1 MKKNKKI
8 IKWIEQRKK
17 KLFLSVKIKNLS
29 DLKKWSAKENKIF
42 HVSKKFF
49 KILGV
54 EISSNFHEK
63 RIWDQPL
70 IYQNE
75 KGILGILSRK
85 NKKGFEYL
93 LQAKME
99 PGNINKLQLSPTV
112 QATKSNYSRVHKGK
126 KVRYLNFFKN
136 IKKKQ
141 TIVNSLQSEQGG
153 RYLFKYNNNII
164 INTNKKINSN
174 PNYIWV
180 NKFDLNEIIN
190 KNNLLN
196 MDSIS
201 VFSCAVRKNLY
212 DFPNHS
218 IKKIYYWFN
227 KLSKKYYIKRKVIS
241 LSKLNNWNYNNK
253 NIFHKSKKVYSI
265 IGLKI
270 KTSAREVSEWEQ
282 PIIKEMSLGLSGFI
296 VKKINFTYHY
306 LVRFSLKPGLKK
318 AGLTCTVQTSDFK
331 SCLKKNNYTNL
342 KDNLLMKNHLKTYFI
357 NNKKGRILYNKIQS
371 DEGGRFFHSQ
381 RKNIIVE
388 IDESEKIRLNPNYI
402 WMSHNQIVH
411 FIQKGI
417 FNIEARM
424 LFACFNL
431 KNIL

>member
-1 MKKNKKI
+1 MKNKK
-8 IKWIEQRKK
+8 KIEHWLNIRKK
-17 KLFLSVKIKNLS
+17 KLYFTVKEKNIS
-29 DLKKWSAKENKIF
+29 KLKKWILNSRKIY
-42 HVSKKFF
+42 HISGKFF
-49 KILGV
+49 QILGV
-54 EISSNFHEK
+54 RITSNFHKK
-63 RIWDQPL
+63 REWDQPL

-85 NKKGFEYL
+85 SKKGVEYL

-126 KVRYLNFFKN
+126 KVKYLNFFKN
-136 IKKKQ
+136 IKKNQ
-141 TIVNSLQSEQGG
+141 IILNSLQSEQGG
-153 RYLFKYNNNII
+153 RYLFKYNHNII
-164 INTNKKINSN
+164 INTDKRIDPN

-180 NKFDLNEIIN
+180 NKFDLNEIVN

-201 VFSCAVRKNLY
+201 VFSCAIRNNLY

-218 IKKIYYWFN
+218 IKKIYFWFN
-227 KLSKKYYIKRKVIS
+227 KLKKKNYLKRKVIS
-241 LSKLNNWNYNNK
+241 LSKLNNWNYNKK
-253 NIFHKSKKVYSI
+253 NIFHKSKKIYSI
-265 IGLKI
+265 IGLKV
-270 KTSAREVSEWEQ
+270 KTSAREISEWEQ

-318 AGLTCTVQTSDFK
+318 PGLTCTVQTSDFK
-331 SCLKKNNYTNL
+331 SVLKKNNYTNL
-342 KDNLLMKNHLKTYFI
+342 KDNLLMKYYLKRYFI
-357 NNKKGRILYNKIQS
+357 DNKKSRILYNKIQS

-388 IDESEKIRLNPNYI
+388 VEESEKIRLNPNYI
-402 WMSHNQIVH
+402 WLSHNQIVH

-417 FNIEARM
+417 FNIEARI
-424 LFACFNL
+424 LFASFNL